1 MGKSAFYSPPDPK
14 FRGNFL
20 DTCAFDPKYAPEDAN
35 AAEIRTLGNDGA
47 VQLYLAHSNQKEIEH
62 PNTPPDVK
70 AEASGMIYTIE
81 TGLTSNELAT
91 RQTVHDILTGNGKPE
106 KYEADARHV
115 FEAGKYGGAYFITT
129 DQRILSHADKLEAVC
144 GAVVVTPSQWL
155 QNYRAA
161 RAGESA

>member
-1 MGKSAFYSPPDPK
+1 MEKSALYSPPDPK

-62 PNTPPDVK
+62 SNTPLDVK
-70 AEASGMIYTIE
+70 AEAAGMIYTIE
-81 TGLTSNELAT
+81 TSLTNNELVM
-91 RQTVHDILTGNGKPE
+91 RQAVHDILTGNGKPE
-106 KYEADARHV
+106 KYEVDARHV
-115 FEAGKYGGAYFITT
+115 FEASKYGGAYFITI
-129 DQRILSHADKLEAVC
+129 DQRILSRADEFDAVC

-155 QNYRAA
+155 KNYRTA
-161 RAGESA
+161 RSDESA